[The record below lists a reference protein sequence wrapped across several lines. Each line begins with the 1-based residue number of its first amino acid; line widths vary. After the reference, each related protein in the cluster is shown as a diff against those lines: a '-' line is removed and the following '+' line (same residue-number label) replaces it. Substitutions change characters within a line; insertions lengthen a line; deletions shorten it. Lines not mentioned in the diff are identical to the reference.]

1 MSFTATITSR
11 LRDERGYDFSTPSA
25 LTKNRNM
32 SIDSISFILTERNTT
47 GMSRLLPTKLSTY
60 MRTVNI
66 NENTNVE
73 INGRHIFIRREM
85 SIGENQVIRLTEE
98 ELRLIVDAVNQA

>member
-1 MSFTATITSR
+1 
-11 LRDERGYDFSTPSA
+11 
-25 LTKNRNM
+25 
-32 SIDSISFILTERNTT
+32 
-47 GMSRLLPTKLSTY
+47 